1 MTTYTCSDCSMEV
14 TSVTCGKCDSELE
27 FKSISK
33 DDGSTVGVS
42 ECTNGHGKIK
52 SPMCCGH
59 DMVAA

>member
-1 MTTYTCSDCSMEV
+1 MEV
-14 TSVTCGKCDSELE
+14 TGVTCTKCDSELE
-27 FKSISK
+27 FELISK

-42 ECTNGHGKIK
+42 ECTNEHGRIK